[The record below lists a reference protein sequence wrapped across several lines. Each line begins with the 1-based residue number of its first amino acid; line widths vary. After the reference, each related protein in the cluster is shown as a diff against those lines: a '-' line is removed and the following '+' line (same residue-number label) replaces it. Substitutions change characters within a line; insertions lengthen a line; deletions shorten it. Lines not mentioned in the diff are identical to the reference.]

1 MLMNGENLMKNW
13 LKKIHRSNS
22 DYIDR
27 SKYLRLDKNERVIAF
42 EKKFLKFLK
51 SKIDTFNL
59 SAYPS
64 TDKIKK
70 LIAKKIKVNEKMI
83 YMSAGSDVS
92 LKTCFELFTN
102 KNDQVIIIEPTFGMV
117 NVYSNLY
124 GLKAIKIGYDK
135 NLILNY
141 KKLFKSISNR
151 ISLIVLANPNSP
163 TGTIIPE
170 KTMLKILNK
179 TKNKNIPL
187 VIDEAYEGF
196 YSKSYV
202 KYIKN
207 YKNLIITRTFSK
219 SFGLAGL
226 RAGYAVTNY
235 DYSSLLNKYRPM
247 YEINS
252 LSCLAIEF
260 CLKNYS
266 IVKQHIKQIKLAK
279 KFLIKELNKLDIEFI
294 DTYANF
300 FHIKLGKEN
309 KTLEKQFKSKG
320 ILFRKGPGVTGFE
333 SFSRFSLGSKKQMLK
348 VLNVI
353 KDVIRKN

>member
-1 MLMNGENLMKNW
+1 MLMSGKKLMKNW
-13 LKKIHRSNS
+13 LKKIHRSNL
-22 DYIDR
+22 DFIDR
-27 SKYLRLDKNERVIAF
+27 SKHLRLDKYERVIAF

-51 SKIDTFNL
+51 GKIDTFNL

-64 TDKIKK
+64 TNKIKK

-141 KKLFKSISNR
+141 EKLFKSISNR

-170 KTMLKILNK
+170 KTMLKILAK
-179 TKNKNIPL
+179 TKKKNIPL

-235 DYSSLLNKYRPM
+235 DYASLLNKYRPM

-279 KFLIKELNKLDIEFI
+279 KFLIKELNKINIEFI

-300 FHIKLGKEN
+300 FHIKLGKKN
-309 KTLEKQFKSKG
+309 KALEKQFKSKG
-320 ILFRKGPGVTGFE
+320 ILFRKGPGVKGFE

-348 VLNVI
+348 VLDVI
-353 KDVIRKN
+353 KDVTRKN

>member
-124 GLKAIKIGYDK
+124 GLKAIKIGYNK

-260 CLKNYS
+260 CLKNYD
-266 IVKQHIKQIKLAK
+266 L
-279 KFLIKELNKLDIEFI
+279 
-294 DTYANF
+294 Y
-300 FHIKLGKEN
+300 FHTPK
-309 KTLEKQFKSKG
+309 
-320 ILFRKGPGVTGFE
+320 IL
-333 SFSRFSLGSKKQMLK
+333 LK
-348 VLNVI
+348 YSH
-353 KDVIRKN
+353 